1 MKFKQ
6 TSKTALVFL
15 LVIFTECLL
24 IFVTDFYSPW
34 IKYLEFDIHVC
45 VLLPFFAYYSFSR
58 LQDYENEEVPNKKI
72 KEEPPEEQSDENLSM
87 KEKLKKIAAEE
98 KRNKKKTLQV
108 ILYRGDQISPMISS
122 TYILAYFSA
131 ICDIFCTYSVIIE
144 HQGNEKD
151 HVHYNLSLIAMN

>member
-1 MKFKQ
+1 MSTYFCNR
-6 TSKTALVFL
+6 FL
-15 LVIFTECLL
+15 QPMNQISWVRCSCLCVIT
-24 IFVTDFYSPW
+24 
-34 IKYLEFDIHVC
+34 
-45 VLLPFFAYYSFSR
+45 FFAYYSFSR

-98 KRNKKKTLQV
+98 KRNKKKTFQV

-122 TYILAYFSA
+122 TYILAYFSV

-151 HVHYNLSLIAMN
+151 RVHYNLSLIAMN